1 MHYGGQTMVNDI
13 NIGGVF
19 IPGLLMAAL
28 ATLVCTL
35 SLVALFSLSRVY
47 RRLPFRPLMDV
58 SIWIFI
64 FYLLM
69 QGLIALGLLS

>member
-19 IPGLLMAAL
+19 IPGLLMAAH

-35 SLVALFSLSRVY
+35 SLVALFSLSRVD
-47 RRLPFRPLMDV
+47 RRLAVRPRLD
-58 SIWIFI
+58 
-64 FYLLM
+64 
-69 QGLIALGLLS
+69 G